1 MKIYNKLVRDK
12 IPNVI
17 QAAGKDFDC
26 HIADKSEAYSLLL
39 KKLDEE
45 ILEFKED
52 KNLEELADI
61 LEVVISLANNLG
73 YSQEELIKAQ
83 LLKLESRGGFSK
95 NIVLE
100 KVYD

>member
-12 IPNVI
+12 IPEVI
-17 QAAGKDFDC
+17 QADGKEFNF

-45 ILEFKED
+45 VCEFKES

-61 LEVVISLANNLG
+61 LEVVISLANTLG
-73 YSQEELIKAQ
+73 YSKEELINAQ
-83 LLKLESRGGFSK
+83 LSKLECRGGFSK

>member
-1 MKIYNKLVRDK
+1 MKIYNKLVRDN
-12 IPNVI
+12 IPDVI
-17 QAAGKDFDC
+17 QAAGKDFDS

-45 ILEFKED
+45 VLEFKED

-73 YSQEELIKAQ
+73 YSQEELINAQ

>member
-12 IPNVI
+12 IPEVI
-17 QAAGKDFDC
+17 QTAGKKFDF

-73 YSQEELIKAQ
+73 YSQEELINAQ
-83 LLKLESRGGFSK
+83 LSKLES
-95 NIVLE
+95 
-100 KVYD
+100 